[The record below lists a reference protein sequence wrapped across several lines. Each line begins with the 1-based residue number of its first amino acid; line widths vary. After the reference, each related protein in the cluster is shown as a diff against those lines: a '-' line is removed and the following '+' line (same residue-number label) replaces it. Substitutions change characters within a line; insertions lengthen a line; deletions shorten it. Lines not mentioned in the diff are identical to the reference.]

1 MPPDRIKVLLDQYQ
15 KFGEKIFSEWL
26 QDNKIKL
33 LLVGQKTFT
42 SFVGDPPNI
51 NTLIKNDS
59 TELNDIARSLSLAF
73 LEFLEQGDY
82 LNKNYDCQLIPNQ
95 NSRLKVCISKSLE
108 KKTNDES
115 YWNSHLDDLPS
126 EQLLELVEQYRIHR
140 ENLFMHWIEQNQIPF
155 FLVGIR
161 PFIKNI
167 EITPPLEKLT
177 ESKDIDLRSF
187 AKSLGTAYMQ
197 YLRTNQIL
205 NQIYDSIE
213 LPNHNPRLKIYTLKS
228 LGLEKPKQFLWNSRL
243 QKVATDYEM
252 EQSRPLPNWI
262 KNLDE
267 ENQKRLLEKRAGTL
281 YGELELESESLSIE
295 KKYERLRKI
304 LELDP
309 NHSGAKQDIEGLKED
324 SEKTEIRD
332 PPDKN
337 KAKNSSKIKTPSE
350 QMFDLFKKAN
360 DQMES
365 RNWLE
370 AQKLLNKGLKI
381 DPTHV
386 EMLKDL
392 DIVNKELENLQKRNP

>member
-1 MPPDRIKVLLDQYQ
+1 
-15 KFGEKIFSEWL
+15 
-26 QDNKIKL
+26 
-33 LLVGQKTFT
+33 
-42 SFVGDPPNI
+42 VGDPPNI

-262 KNLDE
+262 
-267 ENQKRLLEKRAGTL
+267 
-281 YGELELESESLSIE
+281 
-295 KKYERLRKI
+295 
-304 LELDP
+304 
-309 NHSGAKQDIEGLKED
+309 
-324 SEKTEIRD
+324 
-332 PPDKN
+332 
-337 KAKNSSKIKTPSE
+337 
-350 QMFDLFKKAN
+350 
-360 DQMES
+360 
-365 RNWLE
+365 
-370 AQKLLNKGLKI
+370 
-381 DPTHV
+381 
-386 EMLKDL
+386 
-392 DIVNKELENLQKRNP
+392 